1 MNQEE
6 YKSIYHDILNSYSFY
21 NDDENSFYIKHFC
34 LKDLNLVNKRK
45 VEVQSRAKKLG
56 LLDEETQIKNLI
68 DKDNWSKEKETEIVR
83 LTQFIKDLKYT
94 KSKLIVTRDLENIN
108 AQIKDGEKELNSI
121 IKEKEEL
128 LGTTLESY
136 TNKKISEY
144 YVYISLYKDID
155 LKERF
160 LTPQQFE
167 DLEYEELYKLYFKYN
182 IGISKLSEKNIK
194 IIALSNFFLN
204 SFYLC
209 NDDPYVFF
217 GKPVVNLTFTQTE
230 LFSVAKYFKS
240 IITNSTVKPP
250 DNVLNDPDALIDW
263 YEGSKNAS
271 KAVVKAKGK
280 NQDEVLGTSLVG
292 ASKGDLKRIGME
304 NKDGID
310 LTKEAAKK
318 GGSLSFQD
326 LIKLHNA

>member
-1 MNQEE
+1 LNQED
-6 YKSIYHDILNSYSFY
+6 YKSIYHDILNGYSTY
-21 NDDENSFYIKHFC
+21 SDDEVFFYIKHFC
-34 LKDLNLVNKRK
+34 LKDLNLINQRK
-45 VEVQSRAKKLG
+45 AEVQRRARKLG

-68 DKDNWSKEKETEIVR
+68 EKDNWSKDKENEIIR
-83 LTQFIKDLKYT
+83 LNQFIKDLKYT
-94 KSKLIVTRDLENIN
+94 KSKLIVTRDIENIN
-108 AQIKDGEKELNSI
+108 NQIKDAEKNLNII

-144 YVYISLYKDID
+144 YVYISLYQDID
-155 LKERF
+155 LKNRY
-160 LTPQQFE
+160 LTAQQFE

-182 IGISKLSEKNIK
+182 IGIAKLSEKNLK
-194 IIALSNFFLN
+194 KIALSNFFLN

-209 NDDPYVFF
+209 NDDPYTFF
-217 GKPVVNLTFTQTE
+217 GKPVVDLTFTQTE
-230 LFSVAKYFKS
+230 LFSLAKYFKN

-271 KAVVKAKGK
+271 KAIGKAKGK
-280 NQDEVLGTSLVG
+280 NQDEVLGTSVVG

-310 LTKEAAKK
+310 LAKEAAKK